1 MAKGDKYIL
10 LRTAN
15 VEWWDVIYYDYRE
28 RPDKRFY
35 VPAKYVRPLDI
46 IFNEGDCDHD
56 GRFSGIKDLSRP
68 LRATFLQKNI

>member
-15 VEWWDVIYYDYRE
+15 VEWWDVIYYNYRE

-46 IFNEGDCDHD
+46 IFNEGDCDHEGKLIVWVEID
-56 GRFSGIKDLSRP
+56 I
-68 LRATFLQKNI
+68 FLYLVIICNKF